1 MAFIGRSP
9 PRILAAPS
17 TAPQEAMAAS
27 LQAHIDEL
35 VQKNR
40 AHEYTIR
47 RLQQDLQEE
56 KARGI
61 EVVSRLRAVSQEERE
76 EWQEGIDSLLA
87 SHRIVHLRTRAELDK
102 ERLQVLSERE
112 EGRRDRIAILHRDY
126 RLTLF
131 QAKETELEARVACLE
146 DALEAIE
153 EEKAQ
158 NEAAFMDAIVILE
171 GNLEKAETLR
181 KDALSKN
188 KSKGSELASLQV
200 RQYYLLYIKMCRFNY
215 NNLVC
220 SMSSP
225 KWKDCERK

>member
-126 RLTLF
+126 RLTL
-131 QAKETELEARVACLE
+131 
-146 DALEAIE
+146 
-153 EEKAQ
+153 
-158 NEAAFMDAIVILE
+158 
-171 GNLEKAETLR
+171 
-181 KDALSKN
+181 
-188 KSKGSELASLQV
+188 
-200 RQYYLLYIKMCRFNY
+200 
-215 NNLVC
+215 
-220 SMSSP
+220 
-225 KWKDCERK
+225 